1 MPTHVTL
8 RTCTLMIVKQCF
20 CCAAGLWLCLSC
32 YSQQRLVAERIS
44 SIEHDPALSAQQKL
58 SGLYRVKAQYDSS
71 GFVKDTVYAKMLGS
85 IGLYEFIAN
94 NNYDAAIQHTL
105 SAVVINMAV
114 QPTPA
119 FFLATG
125 NYFNLGFYYDKTQRF
140 SKALAYYDTAVMVS
154 RKVAGRESRML
165 DARLGKIY
173 IYFRTGDYQKSV
185 EESTGGII
193 TALQLGD
200 SLRYLDFLNQ
210 RGQSLFF
217 QNQFEQSLSD
227 IETVIPV
234 AERLR
239 QSHRLASAYKMKGF
253 IYAKRR
259 DFQVATT
266 AFKDAIEAR
275 KQTTD
280 IGQIAGDYNDLG
292 NFYFDSLKNL
302 QSARMYYGQGM
313 KYAGQAKD
321 SVRLARLSLNTGR
334 TFIDEEDFSRAEKYL
349 LRAFLFLGVNISS
362 GLHDTATV
370 TALGQNQN
378 KELLLYILENKTWL
392 LLRLY
397 EEKKD
402 KRFLHDCLAAAL
414 LTDSVITQLRHE
426 QTGEQSKLYWRDRTR
441 SFFATALK
449 ACYAANNPALAFYY
463 MEKSRAVLLNDKLN
477 ELGAM
482 AHLPEEEHNTEQEYK
497 RRIASEEQR
506 LNGLSVH
513 SVQYRQQQLM
523 VLQVKDEF
531 EHYIKTLEQKYPA
544 YYQYKYASKVPAL
557 AELQAYLLKRD
568 AHFVHYFVED
578 TVAYILNI
586 MPDAAKMIQLHSKDF
601 DRDQVTAF
609 LQYCSNKQRL
619 NNDFSGFTSISL
631 ALYKSFF
638 EPLQIPVGRVI
649 LCQDDFL
656 LPFEALCKDDKGKRF
671 LVYDY
676 VFSYVY
682 SAGYLLKE
690 MNSPVAKG
698 SYIGFAPVSFAPYL
712 TLPDLTNSATLLKHT
727 ASYYNTTTLFTGG
740 NATRDNFM
748 KAVPGYSIANIFSH
762 ALADSGNTE
771 PLLYMQDSVIHL
783 SELQLLNR
791 PATQLIVLSACQTNA
806 GRNATG
812 EGIYSL
818 ARGFSSAG
826 IPSVAATLWKAD
838 EEAVYALSDK
848 FHAYLSEGMRKDD
861 ALQKAK
867 LYFVRQGGKE
877 KLLPYFWANMVL
889 MGNAEPVMFSHSA
902 GVSWWLMSAI
912 PLLLA
917 SVLYIVM
924 RRKKGRN

>member
-20 CCAAGLWLCLSC
+20 CCAAGLWLCLTC
-32 YSQQRLVAERIS
+32 YGQQQLIAERIS
-44 SIEHDPALSAQQKL
+44 SIEHNPAFSAQQKL
-58 SGLYRVKAQYDSS
+58 SSLYQVKAQYDSS

-85 IGLYEFIAN
+85 IGLYEFIVN

-105 SAVVINMAV
+105 SAVAINMAV

-119 FFLATG
+119 LFLATG

-140 SKALAYYDTAVMVS
+140 SKALAYYDTAIIVS

-234 AERLR
+234 AERLH
-239 QSHRLASAYKMKGF
+239 QAHRLASAYKMKGF

-259 DFQVATT
+259 GFQVATT

-302 QSARMYYGQGM
+302 QSARVYYGQGM

-321 SVRLARLSLNTGR
+321 SVRLSRLSLNMGR
-334 TFIDEEDFSRAEKYL
+334 TYIYEDDFSRAEKYL
-349 LRAFLFLGVNISS
+349 LQAFLYLGVNISS
-362 GLHDTATV
+362 GLNDTATV
-370 TALGQNQN
+370 TALSQNQN

-397 EEKKD
+397 EVEKD
-402 KRFLHDCLAAAL
+402 KRFLQDCLAAAL

-449 ACYAANNPALAFYY
+449 ACYANDPALAFYY

-506 LNGLSVH
+506 LNGLPVH

-544 YYQYKYASKVPAL
+544 YYQYKYASKVPTL

-578 TVAYILNI
+578 TTAYIMDI
-586 MPDAAKMIQLHSKDF
+586 MPEATKMIQLRSKDF
-601 DRDQVTAF
+601 DRKQVTAF

-619 NNDFSGFTSISL
+619 NNDFSGFASISH

-638 EPLQIPVGRVI
+638 EPLQMPVGRVI
-649 LCQDDFL
+649 LCQDFL
-656 LPFEALCKDDKGKRF
+656 LPFEALCKDDKGKQF

-676 VFSYVY
+676 IFSYVY

-690 MNSPVAKG
+690 MDLPVAKG
-698 SYIGFAPVSFAPYL
+698 NFIGFAPVSFASYL
-712 TLPDLTNSATLLKHT
+712 ALPDLTNSSTALKQVS
-727 ASYYNTTTLFTGG
+727 SYYNTTALYTGG
-740 NATRDNFM
+740 NASRSNFM

-762 ALADSGNTE
+762 AIADTGNAE
-771 PLLYMQDSVIHL
+771 PLLYMQDSVIYL

-848 FHAYLSEGMRKDD
+848 FHEYLSEGMRKDD

-867 LYFVRQGGKE
+867 LYFIKQGDKE
-877 KLLPYFWANMVL
+877 RLLPYFWANMVL
-889 MGNAEPVMFSHSA
+889 MGNTEPVTFSDSA
-902 GVSWWLMSAI
+902 SLPWWLI
-912 PLLLA
+912 IFVPVLLGA
-917 SVLYIVM
+917 CYIIICK
-924 RRKKGRN
+924 RKKLR

>member
-1 MPTHVTL
+1 
-8 RTCTLMIVKQCF
+8 
-20 CCAAGLWLCLSC
+20 
-32 YSQQRLVAERIS
+32 
-44 SIEHDPALSAQQKL
+44 
-58 SGLYRVKAQYDSS
+58 
-71 GFVKDTVYAKMLGS
+71 
-85 IGLYEFIAN
+85 
-94 NNYDAAIQHTL
+94 
-105 SAVVINMAV
+105 
-114 QPTPA
+114 
-119 FFLATG
+119 
-125 NYFNLGFYYDKTQRF
+125 
-140 SKALAYYDTAVMVS
+140 
-154 RKVAGRESRML
+154 
-165 DARLGKIY
+165 
-173 IYFRTGDYQKSV
+173 
-185 EESTGGII
+185 
-193 TALQLGD
+193 
-200 SLRYLDFLNQ
+200 
-210 RGQSLFF
+210 
-217 QNQFEQSLSD
+217 
-227 IETVIPV
+227 
-234 AERLR
+234 
-239 QSHRLASAYKMKGF
+239 
-253 IYAKRR
+253 
-259 DFQVATT
+259 
-266 AFKDAIEAR
+266 
-275 KQTTD
+275 
-280 IGQIAGDYNDLG
+280 
-292 NFYFDSLKNL
+292 
-302 QSARMYYGQGM
+302 
-313 KYAGQAKD
+313 
-321 SVRLARLSLNTGR
+321 
-334 TFIDEEDFSRAEKYL
+334 
-349 LRAFLFLGVNISS
+349 
-362 GLHDTATV
+362 
-370 TALGQNQN
+370 
-378 KELLLYILENKTWL
+378 
-392 LLRLY
+392 
-397 EEKKD
+397 
-402 KRFLHDCLAAAL
+402 
-414 LTDSVITQLRHE
+414 
-426 QTGEQSKLYWRDRTR
+426 
-441 SFFATALK
+441 
-449 ACYAANNPALAFYY
+449 
-463 MEKSRAVLLNDKLN
+463 
-477 ELGAM
+477 
-482 AHLPEEEHNTEQEYK
+482 
-497 RRIASEEQR
+497 
-506 LNGLSVH
+506 
-513 SVQYRQQQLM
+513 M

-557 AELQAYLLKRD
+557 AELQAYLLKKD

-656 LPFEALCKDDKGKRF
+656 LPFEALCKDDNGKRF

-727 ASYYNTTTLFTGG
+727 ASYYNTATLFTGG